1 MTIKF
6 KNFKSVDGQAKRVAL
21 MSGHT
26 YIIGD
31 TWVLLPDFAWSE
43 AYSKGC
49 ASEEMIAAVERG
61 DTLASLVNVN
71 TLEENLTEKL
81 QTLFRAWMETAAE
94 DCFDSKG
101 MPKLAKV
108 RAALG
113 AHITKMQVV
122 AAYADLED

>member
-1 MTIKF
+1 MTIKW
-6 KNFKSVDGQAKRVAL
+6 KNFKSVDGQSKRVVL

-26 YIIGD
+26 YIVGD
-31 TWVLLPDFAWSE
+31 DWVLMPDFAWSE

-49 ASEEMIAAVERG
+49 VSEEMIAAVERG
-61 DTLASLVNVN
+61 DTLATLINVN
-71 TLEENLTEKL
+71 TLEENLQEKIK
-81 QTLFRAWMETAAE
+81 TLIKAWMDTCAE
-94 DCFDSKG
+94 DNFDSKG

-113 AHITKMQVV
+113 SHITKMQVV